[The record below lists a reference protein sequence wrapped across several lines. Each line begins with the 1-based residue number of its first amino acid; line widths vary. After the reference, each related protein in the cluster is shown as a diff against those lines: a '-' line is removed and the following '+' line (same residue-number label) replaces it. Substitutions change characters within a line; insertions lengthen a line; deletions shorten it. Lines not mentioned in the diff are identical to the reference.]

1 MKFRWIEIVRTA
13 WGTVLLVAPRK
24 ILSQVHGVEVDRKAT
39 VVTRI
44 LGARHLVQAM
54 LSGINPSPEVVAA
67 GVWVDAVHSTTALG
81 LAVVNPHRAR
91 GGITDAIVA
100 AAWALFGTHDL
111 ASRKT
116 RRPDQ
121 ERRRDL
127 LAQMALQL
135 LPGGKPLLA
144 RAQQAHTEA
153 AT

>member
-1 MKFRWIEIVRTA
+1 M
-13 WGTVLLVAPRK
+13 VAPRE
-24 ILSQVHGVEVDRKAT
+24 ILSRVHGVEVDRKAI

-44 LGARHLVQAM
+44 LGARHLAQAM
-54 LSGINPSPEVVAA
+54 LLGVNPSPEVVAA
-67 GVWVDAVHSTTALG
+67 GVWVDAVHSATALG
-81 LAVVNPHRAR
+81 LAVVNRHRAR

-111 ASRKT
+111 TSEKIT
-116 RRPDQ
+116 DPDQ

-144 RAQQAHTEA
+144 RAQQARTEVV
-153 AT
+153 T